1 MRKRLSTTLMSLT
14 LAATVPFAG
23 TAVANAAPSY
33 TTSVYAEYYDAEKDP
48 ALADR
53 AREMTEALETINS
66 VPDSVLVQGD
76 KATQEWLATHSQMTS
91 TRASVA
97 GCTAAIALFLGT
109 NLVSAAKILKIKKL
123 IAQLGGVRE
132 AVQIM
137 WGASFSYEKMKAAG
151 GTIAALAGEFFGVT
165 SIREKCFN

>member
-97 GCTAAIALFLGT
+97 GGTAGIALFLRT

-123 IAQLGGVRE
+123 IAGLGDVQK

-137 WGASFSYEKMKAAG
+137 WGQAFP
-151 GTIAALAGEFFGVT
+151 T
-165 SIREKCFN
+165 RKCKQLE